1 MSATYLKIL
10 CIIAIIGCLVI
21 APIMF
26 MTNRSISGALF
37 CLFSYENYLNIQRL
51 KKKRD

>member
-1 MSATYLKIL
+1 MSATHKKIL
-10 CIIAIIGCLVI
+10 CIIATIGCLVI
-21 APIMF
+21 ASVMF

-37 CLFSYENYLNIQRL
+37 CLLSYENYLNIQRL